1 MLGYLPTSLEVNG
14 KEYQIDADFRNIL
27 QIFLA
32 FEDDELE
39 DKEKAYICISRLYED
54 YTSIPKSDLQDA
66 FTAALD
72 FLNYGNKKD
81 EKETGRHKLMDWE
94 DDETILFPAINKA
107 AGCEVRALPF
117 LHWWTFLGYF
127 QSIDSESLLGTV
139 LSIRQKKSKGKKLEK
154 WEREFEKN
162 NRELCALKQRKKY
175 ETPEDSMAAW
185 FKELIAEGAVE
196 DNG

>member
-175 ETPEDSMAAW
+175 EAPEDSMAAW